1 MSPDQVLRHAVRLLS
16 TDDGRR
22 MLLEQLSPEDREALA
37 MQVLSKELLLRLAG
51 QVPWTDK
58 ELRSLGALAQAARTN
73 VVQNIL
79 NIPVDYERYDGTGYT
94 YVPGYVDVRS
104 VTIVQLR
111 RLYEVLHLLPERDA
125 HVVRRE
131 ARRRGL

>member
-73 VVQNIL
+73 RIENVTLIAVENDWD
-79 NIPVDYERYDGTGYT
+79 PTYT
-94 YVPGYVDVRS
+94 YTPRYVNVERI
-104 VTIVQLR
+104 TIVELRQLR
-111 RLYEVLHLLPERDA
+111 DLANAGKLAEQDA

>member
-1 MSPDQVLRHAVRLLS
+1 
-16 TDDGRR
+16 

-73 VVQNIL
+73 RIENVTLIRVENDWD
-79 NIPVDYERYDGTGYT
+79 PTYT
-94 YVPGYVDVRS
+94 YTPRYVNVEKI
-104 VTIVQLR
+104 TIVELRQLR
-111 RLYEVLHLLPERDA
+111 DLANGGKLAEQDA
-125 HVVRRE
+125 YVVRRE